1 MRRPT
6 WLGHFFEFE
15 GHISFYEVSTMIRG
29 ILAVLVLFTLATLSH
44 AADGEWAAKKGP
56 LMTRWAKDVSP
67 EKVLPEYPRPQMV
80 RKEWV
85 NLNGLWQYA
94 VRPKAEEKAEKWDG
108 QILVPFAIESA
119 LSGVMKTVKS
129 DERLWYRRT
138 FERPA
143 MQKDGRLL
151 LYFGA
156 VDWEATVYVNGKE
169 VGSHRGGY
177 TPFSFDITDALKAE
191 GEQELVVAVWDP
203 TDKGYQPRGKQIHNP
218 HGIWYTAVTGIW
230 QTVWLE
236 PVGATSIA
244 SIKITPDLDRETVKI
259 ELVCRGAG
267 DGDLV
272 FIDVQRP
279 DHPDREKLPGKK
291 MNASAAGKA
300 NQTTYEVAIKQPTL
314 WSPDTPHLYA
324 IEVGITGEDGSV
336 IKDRVQS
343 YLAMR
348 KIDFKKD
355 SAGVNRLFLNNKPL
369 FQYGPLDQGWWPDG
383 LYTAPTD
390 EALAFDVE
398 MTKKFGMNM
407 CRKHVKV
414 EPARWY
420 YHCDRLGL
428 LVWQDMPN
436 GDRHIGA
443 NDPDITRSAASEA
456 NYRRE
461 WQEIMDFC
469 GNFPCVVAWV
479 PFNEGWGQFKTN
491 EILEWT
497 KKHDPTRLVDGPS
510 GWTDRGEGDLHDM
523 HMYPGP
529 GMFPVS
535 DKRVSVLGEF
545 GGLGLPVKGH
555 LWQDRDNWGY
565 RTYQSKEE
573 LTTQYERL
581 IRKLRPLIGNGL
593 AAAIYTQ
600 TTDVEGEV
608 NGLMTYDREV
618 IKFDVERMAELHKKL
633 YGPQPKIEIKT
644 VVATSER
651 EPQTWKYTTTK
662 PAEGWEKADFDTSEW
677 KEGPGGFGALNPPG
691 SRVRTKWD
699 TKEIWIRRSFKLG
712 DNIDKSR
719 LHFRIHHDEHAEI
732 FINGV
737 LAGKTEGYTTEYTEI
752 ELDAKGREAL
762 KDGEN
767 VIAVHCRQTGGGQYI
782 DVGLVEV
789 IVKEPAG
796 K

>member
-1 MRRPT
+1 MRR
-6 WLGHFFEFE
+6 
-15 GHISFYEVSTMIRG
+15 SVS
-29 ILAVLVLFTLATLSH
+29 ILALFAALFALSGFAS
-44 AADGEWAAKKGP
+44 AAEWKMQKGP
-56 LMTRWAKDVSP
+56 LVTRWAKDVSP
-67 EKVLPEYPRPQMV
+67 DKVLPEYPRPQMV

-94 VRPKAEEKAEKWDG
+94 VRPKGEEKAAKWDG
-108 QILVPFAIESA
+108 EILVPFAIESA
-119 LSGVMKTVKS
+119 LSGVMKTVKN

-138 FERPA
+138 FARPA

-151 LYFGA
+151 LHFGA

-177 TPFSFDITDALKAE
+177 TPFSFDITDALKE
-191 GEQELVVAVWDP
+191 GDEQELVVAVWDP
-203 TDKGYQPRGKQIHNP
+203 TDRGYQPRGKQIHNP

-236 PVGATSIA
+236 PVGKTYIGSLGMSCDFDKKTIT
-244 SIKITPDLDRETVKI
+244 IKAPIVGGTQKHLPFVSLISDGKAIDVESKTEGDTVTISVPEALEWTPDSPHLTRIRVTAINWQSSEELDSVDSYFALRKI
-259 ELVCRGAG
+259 E
-267 DGDLV
+267 
-272 FIDVQRP
+272 
-279 DHPDREKLPGKK
+279 
-291 MNASAAGKA
+291 
-300 NQTTYEVAIKQPTL
+300 
-314 WSPDTPHLYA
+314 
-324 IEVGITGEDGSV
+324 
-336 IKDRVQS
+336 
-343 YLAMR
+343 
-348 KIDFKKD
+348 FKKD
-355 SAGVNRLFLNNKPL
+355 SAGVNRLFLNNESL

-436 GDRHIGA
+436 GDGHIGA
-443 NDPDITRSAASEA
+443 NDPDITRSAESEA

-461 WQEIMDFC
+461 WQEIMDTC
-469 GNFPCVVAWV
+469 RNYPCVVAWV

-497 KKHDPTRLVDGPS
+497 KKYDPTRLVDGPS
-510 GWTDRGEGDLHDM
+510 GWTDRGGGDMHDM

-529 GMFPVS
+529 GMFPLS
-535 DKRVSVLGEF
+535 DKRASVLGEF

-573 LTTQYERL
+573 LTMQYERL

-633 YGPQPKIEIKT
+633 YGPQPKIEIKP

-651 EPQTWKYTTTK
+651 EGQTWKYTTAK
-662 PAEGWEKADFDTSEW
+662 PAEGWDKPDFDASKW
-677 KEGPGGFGALNPPG
+677 QEGPAGFGALNPPG
-691 SRVRTKWD
+691 SRVRTEWK
-699 TKEIWIRRSFKLG
+699 TKDIWIRRSFKLPAG
-712 DNIDKSR
+712 LDKSR
-719 LHFRIHHDEHAEI
+719 LQFRLHHDENTEI
-732 FINGV
+732 YVNGV
-737 LAGKTEGYTTEYTEI
+737 LAGKTEGYTTEYIEL

-789 IVKEPAG
+789 VVTEPG

>member
-1 MRRPT
+1 MLRAFVCLML
-6 WLGHFFEFE
+6 LG
-15 GHISFYEVSTMIRG
+15 SFAG
-29 ILAVLVLFTLATLSH
+29 NAC
-44 AADGEWAAKKGP
+44 AAEGEWAAKKGP

-94 VRPKAEEKAEKWDG
+94 VRPKAEDKAEKWDG

-138 FERPA
+138 FARPA

-151 LYFGA
+151 LHFGA

-177 TPFSFDITDALKAE
+177 TPFSFDITDALKE
-191 GEQELVVAVWDP
+191 GDEQELVVAVWDP
-203 TDKGYQPRGKQIHNP
+203 TDRGYQPRGKQVNDP
-218 HGIWYTAVTGIW
+218 KGIWYTSVTGIW

-236 PVGATSIA
+236 PVPKLYLKSLTMTPVFRDGKPSRLAVRGVVAGGKGIINISSEKSGFTGVYPVVDDGSDFEFSGDFA
-244 SIKITPDLDRETVKI
+244 FEDVEVWTPDNPKLHTLIVETKTLNQEGVDRLEAYTACRTI
-259 ELVCRGAG
+259 E
-267 DGDLV
+267 
-272 FIDVQRP
+272 
-279 DHPDREKLPGKK
+279 
-291 MNASAAGKA
+291 
-300 NQTTYEVAIKQPTL
+300 
-314 WSPDTPHLYA
+314 
-324 IEVGITGEDGSV
+324 
-336 IKDRVQS
+336 
-343 YLAMR
+343 
-348 KIDFKKD
+348 FKKD

-398 MTKKFGMNM
+398 MTKKLGMNM

-428 LVWQDMPN
+428 MVWQDMPN
-436 GDRHIGA
+436 GDRHIGP
-443 NDPDITRSAASEA
+443 NDPDITRSAESEA

-461 WQEIMDFC
+461 WQEIMDAC
-469 GNFPCVVAWV
+469 RNYPCIVAWV

-510 GWTDRGEGDLHDM
+510 GWSDRGGGDMHDM

-535 DKRVSVLGEF
+535 EKRTSVLGEF
-545 GGLGLPVKGH
+545 GGLGWPVKGH
-555 LWQDRDNWGY
+555 LWQEGNRNWGY
-565 RTYQSKEE
+565 RTYHSKEE
-573 LTTQYERL
+573 LTEQYERL

-600 TTDVEGEV
+600 TTDVESEV

-618 IKFDVERMAELHKKL
+618 VKFDVERMAELHKKL

-644 VVATSER
+644 VVPTSER
-651 EPQTWKYTTTK
+651 EAQTWKYTTTK
-662 PAEGWEKADFDTSEW
+662 PGEGWQKPGFDDSAW
-677 KEGPGGFGALNPPG
+677 KEGKGGFGDKNPPG

-699 TKEIWIRRSFKLG
+699 TREIWLRRTFKLG
-712 DNIDKSR
+712 AVDISR
-719 LHFRIHHDEHAEI
+719 LQFRIHHDEDAEI
-732 FINGV
+732 YLNDV
-737 LAGKTEGYTTEYTEI
+737 LAGKTEGYTTEYTQL
-752 ELDAKGREAL
+752 ELDAEARKTL
-762 KDGEN
+762 EQGET

-789 IVKEPAG
+789 IVTEPTA

>member
-1 MRRPT
+1 MR
-6 WLGHFFEFE
+6 
-15 GHISFYEVSTMIRG
+15 SVMIC
-29 ILAVLVLFTLATLSH
+29 LALFSAIIANVG
-44 AADGEWAAKKGP
+44 AAEGEWKPAKGR

-80 RKEWV
+80 RKEWT

-94 VRPKAEEKAEKWDG
+94 VRPVEQTKPDTKWDG

-138 FERPA
+138 FERPK

-151 LYFGA
+151 LHFGA

-177 TPFSFDITDALKAE
+177 TPFSFDVTDALKAD
-191 GEQELVVAVWDP
+191 GEQEIVVAVWDP
-203 TDKGYQPRGKQIHNP
+203 TDKSTQPRGKQIGNP

-236 PVGATSIA
+236 PVPKTYIESLKIVPDLEKKQIAVTVRIAGEPVKDWSLRVEANGISVDQVSGHA
-244 SIKITPDLDRETVKI
+244 SIEALPPQVESDGPDIAQLNDEKTKVATVAFEADRV
-259 ELVCRGAG
+259 
-267 DGDLV
+267 
-272 FIDVQRP
+272 
-279 DHPDREKLPGKK
+279 
-291 MNASAAGKA
+291 
-300 NQTTYEVAIKQPTL
+300 
-314 WSPDTPHLYA
+314 WSPDDPALYS
-324 IEVGITGEDGSV
+324 IDVKITQKVGPVLEGKTLD
-336 IKDRVQS
+336 DLDTYAAQ
-343 YLAMR
+343 R
-348 KIDFKKD
+348 KIEFRKD
-355 SAGVNRLFLNNKPL
+355 DAGHNRLFLNNKPL

-390 EALAFDVE
+390 EALAYDIEV
-398 MTKKFGMNM
+398 TKKLGMNM

-428 LVWQDMPN
+428 LVWQDMPS
-436 GDRHIGA
+436 GDRYIA
-443 NDPDITRSAASEA
+443 PNQPDIERSADSEA

-461 WQEIMDFC
+461 WQAIVDYC
-469 GNFPCVVAWV
+469 RNFPSVVAWV

-510 GWTDRGEGDLHDM
+510 GWSDRGGGDMHDM

-535 DKRVSVLGEF
+535 DSRASVLGEF
-545 GGLGLPVKGH
+545 GGLGLPLKGH

-565 RTYQSKEE
+565 RTYQSREE
-573 LTTQYERL
+573 LQSQYERL
-581 IRKLRPLIGNGL
+581 IRKLRPLIGQGL
-593 AAAIYTQ
+593 AAAVYTQ

-608 NGLMTYDREV
+608 NGLMTYDREIV
-618 IKFDVERMAELHKKL
+618 KLDAERMAELHKKL

-662 PAEGWEKADFDTSEW
+662 PAEGWEKPDFDASKW
-677 KEGPGGFGALNPPG
+677 QEGPAGFGALNPPG
-691 SRVRTKWD
+691 SRVRTNWN
-699 TKEIWIRRSFKLG
+699 TKDIWIRRTFKLFEG
-712 DNIDKSR
+712 AAKSR
-719 LHFRIHHDEHAEI
+719 LQFRIHHDENAEI
-732 FINGV
+732 YLNGV
-737 LAGKTEGYTTEYTEI
+737 LSGKTEGYTTEYIEL

-762 KDGEN
+762 KQGEN
-767 VIAVHCRQTGGGQYI
+767 TIAVHCRQTGGGQYI

-789 IVKEPAG
+789 IVTEPAA

>member
-1 MRRPT
+1 MR
-6 WLGHFFEFE
+6 
-15 GHISFYEVSTMIRG
+15 SVMIC
-29 ILAVLVLFTLATLSH
+29 LALFSAIIANVG
-44 AADGEWAAKKGP
+44 AAEGEWKPAKGR

-80 RKEWV
+80 RKEWT

-94 VRPKAEEKAEKWDG
+94 VRPVEQTKPDTKWDG

-138 FERPA
+138 FERPK

-151 LYFGA
+151 LHFGA

-177 TPFSFDITDALKAE
+177 TPFSFDITDALKAD

-203 TDKGYQPRGKQIHNP
+203 TDKSFQPRGKQIGNP

-236 PVGATSIA
+236 PVPKTYIKGLKIIPDIENETA
-244 SIKITPDLDRETVKI
+244 SVHVEI
-259 ELVCRGAG
+259 E
-267 DGDLV
+267 GDLPTSW
-272 FIDVQRP
+272 QLSSESRLSLKG
-279 DHPDREKLPGKK
+279 EKSLYG
-291 MNASAAGKA
+291 
-300 NQTTYEVAIKQPTL
+300 VAHGARNVATLSPIATEL
-314 WSPDTPHLYA
+314 WSPDEPCLYELKVKLKDLDSREGGA
-324 IEVGITGEDGSV
+324 IDEISTYFA
-336 IKDRVQS
+336 Q
-343 YLAMR
+343 R
-348 KIDFKKD
+348 KIEFKKD

-390 EALAFDVE
+390 EALAYDIE
-398 MTKKFGMNM
+398 ITKKLGMNM

-428 LVWQDMPN
+428 MVWQDMPS
-436 GDRHIGA
+436 GDRYISP
-443 NDPDITRSAASEA
+443 NDPDITRSAESEA

-461 WQEIMDFC
+461 WQEIMDTC
-469 GNFPCVVAWV
+469 RNYPCIVAWV

-491 EILEWT
+491 EILDWT

-510 GWTDRGEGDLHDM
+510 GWSDRGGGDMHDM

-529 GMFPVS
+529 GMFPLS
-535 DKRVSVLGEF
+535 DKRASVLGEF

-573 LTTQYERL
+573 LATQYERL

-633 YGPQPKIEIKT
+633 YGPQPRIEIKP
-644 VVATSER
+644 VVLTSER
-651 EPQTWKYTTTK
+651 EAQTWKYTTTK
-662 PAEGWEKADFDTSEW
+662 PAGGWEKPGFDDGDW
-677 KEGPGGFGALNPPG
+677 QEGKGGFGDKNPPG
-691 SRVRTKWD
+691 SHVRTKWD
-699 TKEIWIRRSFKLG
+699 SREIWLRRKFKLG
-712 DNIDKSR
+712 AVDVSR
-719 LHFRIHHDEHAEI
+719 LQFRIHHDEDAEI
-732 FINGV
+732 YLNGV
-737 LAGKTEGYTTEYTEI
+737 LAGKTEGYTTEYTEL
-752 ELDAKGREAL
+752 ELDAEARKSL
-762 KDGEN
+762 EQGET

-789 IVKEPAG
+789 IFTEPAA